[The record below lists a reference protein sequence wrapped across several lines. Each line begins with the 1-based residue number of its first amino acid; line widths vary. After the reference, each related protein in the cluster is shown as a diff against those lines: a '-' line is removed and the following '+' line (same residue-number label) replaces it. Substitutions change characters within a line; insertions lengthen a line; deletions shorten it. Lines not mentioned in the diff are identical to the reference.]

1 MRRRFLKSCFSLGI
15 VIVCLMGLLSS
26 LSWYLSGNKTGRPT
40 CFYSVPG
47 TVLAPFLF
55 TLHTSDFT
63 YSPSTCHPQN
73 LCDDS
78 VILSLITDRV
88 DKEWWTGVCRTKEM
102 LKYFRR
108 QKHAPPVLMSIQGR
122 ITQLLEDR
130 KSPSSRPN
138 CAQVAG
144 ETETFIWA
152 HHQMESRLPLCHREI
167 TDKVNR
173 SYAQTLEKK
182 EDKSKI

>member
-26 LSWYLSGNKTGRPT
+26 LSWYLSGNK
-40 CFYSVPG
+40 
-47 TVLAPFLF
+47 
-55 TLHTSDFT
+55 LHLQ
-63 YSPSTCHPQN
+63 PLNLPPPPQN

-88 DKEWWTGVCRTKEM
+88 DKEWWTG
-102 LKYFRR
+102 
-108 QKHAPPVLMSIQGR
+108 R

-130 KSPSSRPN
+130 RSPSSRPN